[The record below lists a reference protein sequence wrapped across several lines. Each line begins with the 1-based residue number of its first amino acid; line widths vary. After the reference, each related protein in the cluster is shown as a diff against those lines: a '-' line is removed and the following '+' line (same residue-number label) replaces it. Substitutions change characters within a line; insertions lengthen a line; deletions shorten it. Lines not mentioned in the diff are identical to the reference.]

1 MLYGEDANPYLVLSD
16 FSFGSWQVRD
26 DGRTINNMDVKPW
39 EDETFLVGDGIY
51 VADAYACNCQSYSK
65 STLTSPEAQYRRYSE
80 ATALN
85 KNRQLK
91 YPLPSA
97 LSNKDRE
104 GLSEAEAGVIVNWAT
119 RRNRLEH
126 KCCKHTIAGIF
137 AEQEIEGVFK
147 SGGGGLGPEA
157 FPGVGGIPYGENKGY
172 MVQEPDS
179 YPTDIARDELET
191 KLVEQSKNMNFSESG
206 PRAEISPLD
215 FAFSTLQLLNLMDT
229 QIGSILGG
237 NPALI
242 PVTSPSTTREG
253 IIVD

>member
-1 MLYGEDANPYLVLSD
+1 
-16 FSFGSWQVRD
+16 
-26 DGRTINNMDVKPW
+26 MDVKPW

-51 VADAYACNCQSYSK
+51 MADAYACNCQSYSR
-65 STLTSPEAQYRRYSE
+65 SILTSPEAQYRRYSG
-80 ATALN
+80 AALN

-104 GLSEAEAGVIVNWAT
+104 GLSNSESGVIVNWAT
-119 RRNRLEH
+119 RRNKLEH

-137 AEQEIEGVFK
+137 AEQEIEGVFG
-147 SGGGGLGPEA
+147 SGSI
-157 FPGVGGIPYGENKGY
+157 PGVGGIPYGENKGY
-172 MVQEPDS
+172 IVLEPDS
-179 YPTDIARDELET
+179 YPTDLARDELEAKLIEQT
-191 KLVEQSKNMNFSESG
+191 KDTDFAESG
-206 PRAEISPLD
+206 PRSEISPLD

-242 PVTSPSTTREG
+242 PVTSPTTIREG
-253 IIVD
+253 NIVD